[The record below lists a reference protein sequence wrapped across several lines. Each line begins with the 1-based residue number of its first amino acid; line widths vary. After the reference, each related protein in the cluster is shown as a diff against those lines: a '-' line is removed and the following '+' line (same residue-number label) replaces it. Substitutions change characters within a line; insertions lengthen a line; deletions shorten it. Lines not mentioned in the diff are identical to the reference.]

1 MEADTLEDEFQKT
14 SIFKDESKLSV
25 FYVPEN
31 LPHREGELHQFLN
44 IFKPVVDS
52 PGAISRIV
60 LITGPVGTGKTAV
73 TKRAGVLLCEAAKR
87 KGVNLKYIHINC
99 RREKTN
105 FLILLQL
112 ARSIIPS
119 IPNRG
124 YSPAELLNIIVKS
137 ISEQDVSIIMVL
149 DEIDYVINTIG
160 EEIIY
165 DLTRIN
171 DEKLNSKQP
180 LSIILVSKN
189 DNIQLMLDESIIS
202 LISPL
207 KIKFHPYTSLQLE
220 SILEARVKE
229 AFYQSTISHGVISLI
244 ADIASEWGDAR
255 YALELLWRA
264 GKYAEEE
271 GVFKIF
277 PEHVRKARAD
287 TCPEISKELILSL
300 DRNDKLILLAIT
312 RSLARSGMAYAQI
325 GLIEKIYHLICEEYR
340 EKPRSHTQIWERVR
354 VLSRIGVIKTR
365 ISGRGLRGKSTII
378 GVEDIPAKILEKEL
392 TEWLKN
398 E

>member
-1 MEADTLEDEFQKT
+1 MLEGRFQRA
-14 SIFKDESKLSV
+14 SLFKDESKLSV
-25 FYVPEN
+25 FYVPES
-31 LPHREGELHQFLN
+31 LPHRENELRQLLN
-44 IFKPVVDS
+44 TFKPIIDS
-52 PGAISRIV
+52 PGIINRIV

-73 TKRAGVLLCEAAKR
+73 AKKAGMLLCDAAKR
-87 KGVNLKYIHINC
+87 RGVNLNYVHINC

-124 YSPAELLNIIVKS
+124 YSPAELLNIIVES
-137 ISEQDVSIIMVL
+137 IKDKDASIILVL
-149 DEIDYVINTIG
+149 DEIDYVINTSG
-160 EEIIY
+160 EELIY
-165 DLTRIN
+165 DLTRVN
-171 DEKLNSKQP
+171 DEKLNGKQP
-180 LSIILVSKN
+180 LSIILISKN
-189 DNIQLMLDESIIS
+189 DNFQAMLDESILS
-202 LISPL
+202 LIPPL
-207 KIKFHPYTSLQLE
+207 NIKFHPYTALQLE

-229 AFYQSTISHGVISLI
+229 AFYPSTISPGVISLI

-287 TCPEISKELILSL
+287 TCPEISKEFILSL

-312 RSLARSGMAYAQI
+312 RSLTRSGAAYAPI
-325 GLIEKIYHLICEEYR
+325 GLIERVYRLICEEYSER
-340 EKPRSHTQIWERVR
+340 PRSHTQIWERVR
-354 VLSRIGVIKTR
+354 VLSRIGLITTR
-365 ISGRGLRGKSTII
+365 ITGKGARGKSTII
-378 GVEDIPAKILEKEL
+378 GLEEIPAEVLEKEL
-392 TEWLKN
+392 TGWLKN